1 MIFRKLLVQYEIEHQ
16 LTHEEMAKKLGISR
30 ATYFRWLQGNTKLRT
45 RTKQNVAQVLGI
57 EDIDEILEESEMYKP
72 VLGKTKAG
80 YDFPAQEEIEDYI
93 KVTKKDASQGDYFLR
108 VEGDSM
114 EGAHIYA
121 GDLVYVR
128 QCDYVPSGSIAIV
141 LIGEEATIKRVHYK
155 NDLLILEAAN
165 PKYKTRSFGPEEIE
179 KLPVKILGQ
188 VRFVRTDF
196 V

>member
-57 EDIDEILEESEMYKP
+57 DDIDEILEESEMYKP

-165 PKYKTRSFGPEEIE
+165 PKYKTRSFSPEEIE